1 MSDSDSSGLSSAPE
15 EEVKKLAP
23 IFQRA
28 KKATKKAA
36 PPPKASPPRPKRA
49 PSPPHE
55 DTFADNPDIA
65 VRLRPY
71 KTRNGALVTR
81 VSRPNLAD
89 MVNTDFLAAVHRYVQ
104 ILIFRALPYQ
114 ACTPWP
120 SGSGERSAVR
130 YSDERGGGNAMRI
143 AGFGAEPQEACRVRI
158 SDRAPTGWKDARTR
172 VALRGL

>member
-1 MSDSDSSGLSSAPE
+1 MPVPPPHLPILLTLLFSAVRDWTVRDSLPLSDVALAPCDLTCNFPPPNKPLCDEQRNTTPQHNPPTATMSDSDSSGLSSAPE

-81 VSRPNLAD
+81 VSRSN
-89 MVNTDFLAAVHRYVQ
+89 
-104 ILIFRALPYQ
+104 
-114 ACTPWP
+114 
-120 SGSGERSAVR
+120 
-130 YSDERGGGNAMRI
+130 
-143 AGFGAEPQEACRVRI
+143 
-158 SDRAPTGWKDARTR
+158 
-172 VALRGL
+172 